1 MFSPIIIFY
10 ILFLIDNIIY
20 KSICR
25 HQNFKPMVVQY
36 TGLMIQK
43 ETRDQY
49 TELSLVG
56 FLMYMIFRIN
66 LTQFYIYFS
75 R

>member
-1 MFSPIIIFY
+1 
-10 ILFLIDNIIY
+10 
-20 KSICR
+20 
-25 HQNFKPMVVQY
+25 MVVQY

-66 LTQFYIYFS
+66 LTVLYLFLEIGTS
-75 R
+75 D